1 MIQILLLASNS
12 TWTFIITFSV
22 LGAGALRWK
31 RNRAKLPLPPGP
43 KQLPLVGNLFDI
55 PSEWQW
61 ETYLEWS
68 KQLNS
73 DIIYLNAIGTSI
85 VVLSSMDAVKE
96 LLERRSSLYSD
107 RPTLHMLLLMGWDFS
122 IGIMKYGDRW
132 RSHRKLVHEAFNVTA
147 IKQFRPQVQAAT
159 HELLRRL
166 VREPRDI
173 MGHFR
178 HMAGALIMD
187 VTYGIGVHSSDD
199 PYIHIAKEAL
209 HGVSVASVPGAFLV
223 DIIPA
228 LKYVP
233 EWVPGA
239 GFQRKAREWRKVTRD
254 LMEVPFAEAKR
265 KMVLGTS
272 ATSFTSLNL
281 RNLDDS
287 KDGAKV
293 GREEIVK
300 ASAANMYGAGS
311 DTTVS
316 ALGTFILA
324 MLANPEAQRK
334 AQAEIDSVVG
344 TGQLPDF
351 ADEDALPYVS
361 AVVKEVL
368 RWKIVTPIA
377 IPHYLA
383 VEDEYRGYRIPAGS
397 VVVGNAW
404 AILNDEEAYPE
415 PQKFNPQRFL
425 LDGKLN
431 PAIRDP
437 DVAAFGFG
445 RRVCP
450 GKHMAAASLWIT
462 IASILSTF
470 NINKLVDED
479 GNTVEPSYA
488 YCSGFISTPLPFE
501 CSITPRSSLAVEVVQ
516 STASGSK

>member
-1 MIQILLLASNS
+1 M
-12 TWTFIITFSV
+12 
-22 LGAGALRWK
+22 
-31 RNRAKLPLPPGP
+31 
-43 KQLPLVGNLFDI
+43 
-55 PSEWQW
+55 
-61 ETYLEWS
+61 
-68 KQLNS
+68 
-73 DIIYLNAIGTSI
+73 
-85 VVLSSMDAVKE
+85 
-96 LLERRSSLYSD
+96 
-107 RPTLHMLLLMGWDFS
+107 
-122 IGIMKYGDRW
+122 
-132 RSHRKLVHEAFNVTA
+132 
-147 IKQFRPQVQAAT
+147 
-159 HELLRRL
+159 
-166 VREPRDI
+166 
-173 MGHFR
+173 
-178 HMAGALIMD
+178 MD

-199 PYIHIAKEAL
+199 PYIHIAKDAM
-209 HGVSVASVPGAFLV
+209 HGMSVASVPGAFLV
-223 DIIPA
+223 DTIPA

-265 KMVLGTS
+265 KIALGTS
-272 ATSFTSLNL
+272 AISFTSLNL

-287 KDGAKV
+287 KDGAKA
-293 GREEIVK
+293 GREKIVK
-300 ASAANMYGAGS
+300 ASAANMYGAGA

-324 MLANPEAQRK
+324 MLANPDAQRK

-351 ADEDALPYVS
+351 ADEEALPYVS
-361 AVVKEVL
+361 AIVKEVL
-368 RWKIVTPIA
+368 RWKTVTPIA

-404 AILNDEEAYPE
+404 AILNDEEVYPDSQTFKPE
-415 PQKFNPQRFL
+415 RFL

-470 NINKLVDED
+470 IINKLVDED
-479 GNTVEPSYA
+479 GNTVEPSYE
-488 YCSGFISTPLPFE
+488 YFSGLISTPLPFE
-501 CSITPRSSLAVEVVQ
+501 CFITLRSSLAVEVVQ
-516 STASGSK
+516 STAVGGK

>member
-1 MIQILLLASNS
+1 MIQILPLASNS
-12 TWTFIITFSV
+12 TWTFAIFLIV
-22 LGAGALRWK
+22 LCALRWK
-31 RNRAKLPLPPGP
+31 RNYSKLPLPPGP

-55 PSEWQW
+55 PSELQW

-68 KQLNS
+68 KQLDS

-107 RPTLHMLLLMGWDFS
+107 RAYFEQPNTAHASVNGLGFWD
-122 IGIMKYGDRW
+122 R
-132 RSHRKLVHEAFNVTA
+132 RSHRKLLHEAFNVTA

-159 HELLRRL
+159 HALLRRM
-166 VREPRDI
+166 VRDPRD
-173 MGHFR
+173 MMEHFR
-178 HMAGALIMD
+178 HMAGVLIMD

-199 PYIHIAKEAL
+199 PYIQIAKDAV
-209 HGVSVASVPGAFLV
+209 HGVSVASIPGAFLV
-223 DIIPA
+223 DTIPA

-233 EWVPGA
+233 EWMPG
-239 GFQRKAREWRKVTRD
+239 GEFQRKAREWRKVTRD

-265 KMVLGTS
+265 KIALGTS

-287 KDGAKV
+287 KDSDKV

-300 ASAANMYGAGS
+300 ASAANMYAAGS

-324 MLANPEAQRK
+324 MLANPEAQKK
-334 AQAEIDSVVG
+334 AQGEIDSVVG

-351 ADEDALPYVS
+351 ADEEALPYVS
-361 AVVKEVL
+361 AIVKEVL
-368 RWKIVTPIA
+368 RWKSVAPIGV
-377 IPHYLA
+377 PHYLA

-397 VVVGNAW
+397 VVLGNIW
-404 AILNDEEAYPE
+404 FVQEAYPD
-415 PQKFNPQRFL
+415 PQIFNPERFL

-437 DVAAFGFG
+437 EVAAFGFG

-450 GKHMAAASLWIT
+450 GKHMATASLWIT

-470 NINKLVDED
+470 NIKKLVDED

-488 YCSGFISTPLPFE
+488 YFSGFISTPLPFE

-516 STASGSK
+516 STAAGSK

>member
-1 MIQILLLASNS
+1 MIQILLLVSKL
-12 TWTFIITFSV
+12 TWIFAIFFSV
-22 LGAGALRWK
+22 LFALRWK
-31 RNRAKLPLPPGP
+31 RNRSKLPLPPGP

-55 PSEWQW
+55 PSERQW

-68 KQLNS
+68 KQLDS
-73 DIIYLNAIGTSI
+73 DIIYLNAVGTSI
-85 VVLSSMDAVKE
+85 VVLSSMDAVTE

-107 RPTLHMLLLMGWDFS
+107 RPTLPMLMLMGWDFG
-122 IGIMKYGDRW
+122 IGFMKYGDRW
-132 RSHRKLVHEAFNVTA
+132 RSHRKLLHEAFNIAA

-159 HELLRRL
+159 HELLRRM
-166 VREPRDI
+166 VRDPRDV
-173 MGHFR
+173 MEHFR
-178 HMAGALIMD
+178 HMAGALMMD
-187 VTYGIGVHSSDD
+187 VTYGIDVHSSDD
-199 PYIHIAKEAL
+199 PYIHIAKNAM
-209 HGVSVASVPGAFLV
+209 HGLSVASIPGAFLV
-223 DIIPA
+223 DTIPA

-265 KMVLGTS
+265 KIALGTS

-281 RNLDDS
+281 RNLDDL

-300 ASAANMYGAGS
+300 ASAANMYGAGA

-334 AQAEIDSVVG
+334 AQMEIDSVVG
-344 TGQLPDF
+344 AGQLPDF
-351 ADEDALPYVS
+351 ADEAALPYVS

-368 RWKIVTPIA
+368 RWKSVTPIA

-404 AILNDEEAYPE
+404 FVQEVYPD
-415 PQKFNPQRFL
+415 PQKFNPERFL

-437 DVAAFGFG
+437 EVAAFGFG
-445 RRVCP
+445 RRICP

-488 YCSGFISTPLPFE
+488 YFSGLISTPLPFE
-501 CSITPRSSLAVEVVQ
+501 CAITPRSSLAVEVAQ
-516 STASGSK
+516 STTAGDK

>member
-1 MIQILLLASNS
+1 MIQILPLASIS
-12 TWTFIITFSV
+12 SWTFVITLLLVSAF
-22 LGAGALRWK
+22 RWK
-31 RNRAKLPLPPGP
+31 RDRSKLPLPPGP
-43 KQLPLVGNLFDI
+43 KQLPIVGNLFDI
-55 PSEWQW
+55 PSKRQW

-73 DIIYLNAIGTSI
+73 DIIYLNAVGTSI

-107 RPTLHMLLLMGWDFS
+107 RNYE
-122 IGIMKYGDRW
+122 IW
-132 RSHRKLVHEAFNVTA
+132 RSHRKLLHEAFNVTA

-159 HELLRRL
+159 HELLCRM
-166 VREPRDI
+166 VRDPGDMME
-173 MGHFR
+173 HFR

-199 PYIHIAKEAL
+199 PYIQIAKEAL
-209 HGVSVASVPGAFLV
+209 HGMSVASIPGAFL
-223 DIIPA
+223 A
-228 LKYVP
+228 
-233 EWVPGA
+233 WVPGA
-239 GFQRKAREWRKVTRD
+239 GFQRKAREWKKVARD
-254 LMEVPFAEAKR
+254 LVDVPFAEAKR
-265 KMVLGTS
+265 KIALGTS

-281 RNLDDS
+281 RNLDDL
-287 KDGAKV
+287 KDSAKV
-293 GREEIVK
+293 GQEEIVK
-300 ASAANMYGAGS
+300 ASAANMYAAGS
-311 DTTVS
+311 DSTVS

-324 MLANPEAQRK
+324 MLANPEAQKK

-351 ADEDALPYVS
+351 ADEEVLPYVS
-361 AVVKEVL
+361 AIVKEVL

-377 IPHYLA
+377 LPHHLA
-383 VEDEYRGYRIPAGS
+383 VEDEYGGYRIPAGS

-404 AILNDEEAYPE
+404 AILNDEEAYPD
-415 PQKFNPQRFL
+415 PQKFNPERFL

-437 DVAAFGFG
+437 EVAAFGFG

-450 GKHMAAASLWIT
+450 GKHMAAVSLWIP

-470 NINKLVDED
+470 DINKLVDED

-488 YCSGFISTPLPFE
+488 YFSGLISTPLPFE
-501 CSITPRSSLAVEVVQ
+501 CAITPRSSLAVEIVQ
-516 STASGSK
+516 STTAGGK